1 MYEGVPEVSVIIPVY
16 NCGDM
21 LKQCLESVKVQ
32 SFKNI
37 EIILV
42 VNNGCTDNSLEI
54 AESYSSS
61 DERFRLLS
69 VFSQSAGES
78 RNIGLAHARGEYISF
93 IDGDDRIDERFIENL
108 YNAAK
113 ENDADISVCGF
124 YYYFL
129 NTHKT
134 SKASPP
140 PDKLFEHDE
149 AMNCLLKDRYMRFY
163 LWNKL
168 WRKKLFTENNIQIPD
183 MYYEDSV
190 SSVKLFY
197 FANKVSSISY
207 CGYYYT
213 RAFSR
218 YTEISMTAKRA
229 NDYVNTVPLIR
240 LFLEEHGCYDK
251 FRKSFNNHIFH
262 VYFAIPSVVKQSS
275 EGNKKSDRENIKMAK
290 AKVRLCCKVSFE
302 KLSRLDLSKPVIE

>member
-93 IDGDDRIDERFIENL
+93 IDGDDRIDERLIENL